1 MKLTPPFPRAA
12 DIGSPR
18 TLRAECWA
26 AAAAVSSLACAP
38 ALADDTIAITATA
51 EVAPVCVF
59 DGQVFPNAGN
69 ITIGEQITAGQRATS
84 LLNLA
89 DSRDQAIGSFR
100 FQCNTPAAAVTIT
113 TLNDFNLV
121 NPAGGPAGQIRYL
134 LKIPEVA
141 QLAGGFAV
149 TTAYLDSTGP
159 GASFTERLLLVDV
172 GTLNLFNIAPG
183 FYTDQVIL
191 TIQANQ

>member
-1 MKLTPPFPRAA
+1 MTPNLPCLAA
-12 DIGSPR
+12 GDGLRI
-18 TLRAECWA
+18 TLRPRRWVV
-26 AAAAVSSLACAP
+26 AAAVASLASGQAH
-38 ALADDTIAITATA
+38 ADDTVAITATA
-51 EVAPVCVF
+51 DVAAVCTF
-59 DGQVFPNAGN
+59 NGQVFPTAGN
-69 ITIGEQITAGQRATS
+69 IAIGEQIAAGQRATS

-121 NPAGGPAGQIRYL
+121 NPNGGPGGQIRYL

-159 GASFTERLLLVDV
+159 GASFSERLLLVDV
-172 GTLNLFNIAPG
+172 GTLNLFNISPG
-183 FYTDQVIL
+183 FYSDQVIL
-191 TIQANQ
+191 TIQASQ

>member
-1 MKLTPPFPRAA
+1 MTPNQPCPCPVH
-12 DIGSPR
+12 IGSRR
-18 TLRAECWA
+18 TLRAERWA
-26 AAAAVSSLACAP
+26 AAAVAASLAAVP

-59 DGQVFPNAGN
+59 NGQVFPNAGN
-69 ITIGEQITAGQRATS
+69 IAIGEQIAAGQRATS

-121 NPAGGPAGQIRYL
+121 NPNGGPAGQIRYL

-141 QLAGGFAV
+141 QLAGGFDV